1 MAFQELDQIR
11 EKINKELQNLFDKK
25 ILEAKNVDS
34 FAVDMVKA
42 LEDFTM
48 RGGKRIRAAMIYY
61 GYTAFSQDD
70 LDEVIK
76 ACICIELIQSFF
88 LIHDDIIDKDDLR
101 RGGPTLHKMF
111 EDYHVK
117 NFKLK
122 SPEHFGRSMAMLVGD
137 LAGSISNELFADI
150 GLPDKNKLAAI
161 IELNKMESVVVF
173 GESLDILS
181 ELREELT
188 KEDLLKVNRYKT
200 SSYTFDSPLRIGALL
215 AGADENQIKPLHE
228 YGMNL
233 GMAFQIQDDILG
245 LFGDQEIFG
254 KPIGSDFREGKTTL
268 LSHKTLELSDQEDRD
283 FVKSMLGK
291 EDITAEEIE
300 KLKTIV
306 KGCGSLDYSIDLTKE
321 LIKKAKSSIKGIEI
335 NDASR
340 MFLLKAA
347 DYIINRKI

>member
-1 MAFQELDQIR
+1 MAFPELDIIK
-11 EKINKELQNLFDKK
+11 EKINNELQNLFDRK
-25 ILEAKNVDS
+25 IKEAGKVDP
-34 FAVDMVKA
+34 FAVEMVRA

-61 GYTAFSQDD
+61 GYTAFCQDD

-111 EDYHVK
+111 EDYHRK

-122 SPEHFGRSMAMLVGD
+122 SPGHFGRSMAMLVGD

-150 GLPDKNKLAAI
+150 GLLDKNKLAAI
-161 IELNKMESVVVF
+161 IELNKMESIVVF

-215 AGADENQIKPLHE
+215 AGAGIGRIRPLHE

-233 GMAFQIQDDILG
+233 GMAFQLQDDILG
-245 LFGDQEIFG
+245 IFGNQEVFG

-268 LSHKTLELSDQEDRD
+268 LSLKTMELAEEKDRK
-283 FVKSMLGK
+283 FVRSMLGK
-291 EDITAEEIE
+291 QDISHEEVE
-300 KLKTIV
+300 RLKTII
-306 KGCGSLDYSIDLTKE
+306 KTCGSLDYCTDLMKA
-321 LIKKAKSSIKGIEI
+321 LIEKAKSAVTGIDINEDSRNFLIKT
-335 NDASR
+335 
-340 MFLLKAA
+340 A